1 MLIVQCEFGERKTD
15 LIACARHRLIDEGQR
30 MTISGITHVV
40 FIIQLPRVAGG
51 TSFASF
57 QGGSWISTHIDELTC
72 HSGVKQ
78 VLQCAI
84 SQPLHKFFHML
95 IENDHEVPD
104 EFKVSERIKDN
115 VQVSV
120 SMTISAGTSY
130 QQMESVINTL
140 LQLITSNFNI
150 EG

>member
-1 MLIVQCEFGERKTD
+1 MLIVQCDYGDERSD
-15 LIACARHRLIDEGQR
+15 LIACARHRLIDEGKR
-30 MTISGITHVV
+30 KPIRGITYVV
-40 FIIQLPRVAGG
+40 FIIQLSRVAGG

-95 IENDHEVPD
+95 IEKNDEVPD
-104 EFKVSERIKDN
+104 EFKVCQRIKDN
-115 VQVSV
+115 IHVAVSTIISNGTYMYEQFECVISLMLRFV
-120 SMTISAGTSY
+120 SEI
-130 QQMESVINTL
+130 
-140 LQLITSNFNI
+140 I

>member
-1 MLIVQCEFGERKTD
+1 M
-15 LIACARHRLIDEGQR
+15 DEGQR
-30 MTISGITHVV
+30 ITISGVTHVV

-57 QGGSWISTHIDELTC
+57 QGGTWICTHIDELTC

-84 SQPLHKFFHML
+84 SEPLHKFFHML
-95 IENDHEVPD
+95 IEKNDEVPN
-104 EFKVSERIKDN
+104 EFNASERVRDN

-120 SMTISAGTSY
+120 SMIISVGTY
-130 QQMESVINTL
+130 QQMECVIDLL
-140 LQLITSNFNI
+140 LQLISNNFNI
-150 EG
+150 EDG

>member
-1 MLIVQCEFGERKTD
+1 MLIVQCDYGDERSD
-15 LIACARHRLIDEGQR
+15 LIACARHRLIDEGKR
-30 MTISGITHVV
+30 KPIRGITYVI
-40 FIIQLPRVAGG
+40 FIIQLSRVAGG

-95 IENDHEVPD
+95 IEKDDEVPD

-140 LQLITSNFNI
+140 LQLITTNFDT